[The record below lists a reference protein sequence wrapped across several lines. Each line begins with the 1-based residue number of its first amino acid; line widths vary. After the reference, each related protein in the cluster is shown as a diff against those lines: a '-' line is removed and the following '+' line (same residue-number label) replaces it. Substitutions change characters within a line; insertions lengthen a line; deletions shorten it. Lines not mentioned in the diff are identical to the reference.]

1 VRKLVVEK
9 PDALCP
15 GERTI
20 AGPAMS
26 LPEDDTALDIIVVGG
41 TIQERGGGNCSLSR
55 HVVLLLE
62 SM

>member
-1 VRKLVVEK
+1 
-9 PDALCP
+9 
-15 GERTI
+15 
-20 AGPAMS
+20 MS